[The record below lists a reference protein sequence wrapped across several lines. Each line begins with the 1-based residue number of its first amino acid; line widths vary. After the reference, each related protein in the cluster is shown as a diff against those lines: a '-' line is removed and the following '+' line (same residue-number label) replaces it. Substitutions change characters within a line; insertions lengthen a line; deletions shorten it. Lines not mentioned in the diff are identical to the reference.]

1 MYIFLIVGP
10 VNLESCQELIISYKW
25 SQLVADVQK
34 SKMSLKTNFSRM
46 SYRIKNKS
54 TNREHHYESRHSG
67 MKIRKNVTLVI
78 RPMNRE
84 TA

>member
-1 MYIFLIVGP
+1 
-10 VNLESCQELIISYKW
+10 
-25 SQLVADVQK
+25 
-34 SKMSLKTNFSRM
+34 M

-84 TA
+84 TAEYLTRSRSNPTIFFVGDQ